1 MRVVRKTD
9 EVAVELLYD
18 CKLLVVV
25 AVSESIG
32 LVDDIVM
39 HADTSQQV
47 WLPIQQESCILL
59 SIDRLVYDI
68 RVVPQAVW
76 SFISVVEVAIFVD
89 LKLHVVEIWINL
101 AIPKMEI

>member
-1 MRVVRKTD
+1 MRIVRKPD

-18 CKLLVVV
+18 CKLLVIVT
-25 AVSESIG
+25 VSECIG

-59 SIDRLVYDI
+59 SIDRLVYDVG
-68 RVVPQAVW
+68 VVPQAIW
-76 SFISVVEVAIFVD
+76 SFISVVEVTIFVD
-89 LKLHVVEIWINL
+89 L
-101 AIPKMEI
+101 